1 MTGDDPRKQLLAIW
15 LGRTLG
21 AATCDI
27 ATMARL
33 KGGAIQE
40 NWLVEARLDGAS
52 RAFVL
57 RRDAPARIGE
67 SHSRAEEFAILRAAF
82 AAGVAVPEPIAFCD
96 DEAVFG
102 GPFALMARVEG
113 VALGPRVVRDP
124 SLGGDRVALT
134 RRLGRE
140 LARIHGLAPGSP
152 GLDLLGPAPVD
163 AALSE
168 IAHLRTA
175 LDRLG
180 RFRPALEWGLRW
192 AERCAPRPTR
202 ITLTHRDFRTG
213 NYMVDRSGL
222 TAILDWEF
230 ADWGDPHAD
239 LGWFCAPC
247 WRFGRID
254 LEAGGVGA
262 RGDFYQGYAD
272 ESGIQVDDDAV
283 RYWEVM
289 AHLRWAV
296 IALQQGERHRSG
308 VEPSLEL
315 ALTGAIAPEL
325 ELAVLRATAP
335 AAWRRHAG

>member
-1 MTGDDPRKQLLAIW
+1 MAGPPQTQRLASW
-15 LGRTLG
+15 LGRALG
-21 AATCDI
+21 AAACDVT
-27 ATMARL
+27 ALSRL
-33 KGGAIQE
+33 QGGAIQE
-40 NWLVEARLDGAS
+40 NWLVEAVLDGAP

-67 SHSRAEEFAILRAAF
+67 SRSRADEFAILRAAF
-82 AAGVAVPEPIAFCD
+82 AAGVAVPEPIAFCGD
-96 DEAVFG
+96 TGVFG
-102 GPFALMARVEG
+102 GPFALMARVDG

-140 LARIHGLAPGSP
+140 LARIHSLRPGST
-152 GLDLLGPAPVD
+152 GLDILGPAPAD
-163 AALSE
+163 PASAE
-168 IAHLRTA
+168 IAHLRAA
-175 LDRLG
+175 LDRLSCA
-180 RFRPALEWGLRW
+180 RPALAWGLRW
-192 AERCAPRPTR
+192 AQRCAPPPSRV
-202 ITLTHRDFRTG
+202 TLTHRDFRTG
-213 NYMVDRSGL
+213 NYMVDREGL

-230 ADWGDPHAD
+230 AGWGDPHAD
-239 LGWFCAPC
+239 LGWFCAAC

-254 LEAGGVGA
+254 HEAGGIGA
-262 RGDFYQGYAD
+262 RADLYAGYVE
-272 ESGIQVDDDAV
+272 ESGVPVDDGAV

-335 AAWRRHAG
+335 AAWVRHAG

>member
-1 MTGDDPRKQLLAIW
+1 MNVTDPRAQKLALW

-21 AATCDI
+21 ATSCAVAALT
-27 ATMARL
+27 RL

-40 NWLVEARLDGAS
+40 NWLIEARLDGLS

-57 RRDAPARIGE
+57 RKDAPARIGE
-67 SHSRAEEFAILRAAF
+67 SHSRADEFAILRAAF
-82 AAGVAVPEPIAFCD
+82 GAGVAVPEPIALCSD
-96 DEAVFG
+96 ADVFG
-102 GPFALMARVEG
+102 GPFALMAKVEG

-152 GLDLLGPAPVD
+152 GLEILGPAPAD
-163 AALSE
+163 PAHSE
-168 IAHLRTA
+168 IARLCTA
-175 LDRLG
+175 LDHLG
-180 RFRPALEWGLRW
+180 MARPALEWGLRW
-192 AERCAPRPTR
+192 AQRCAPPPSR

-213 NYMVDRSGL
+213 NYMVDRQGL

-230 ADWGDPHAD
+230 AGWGDPHAD
-239 LGWFCAPC
+239 LGWFCAAC
-247 WRFGRID
+247 WRFGRAD
-254 LEAGGVGA
+254 LEGGGIGA
-262 RGDFYQGYAD
+262 RADLYAGYAG
-272 ESGIQVDDDAV
+272 ESGIPVDDEAV

-296 IALQQGERHRSG
+296 IALQQGARHSSG

-315 ALTGAIAPEL
+315 ALTGAIVPEL
-325 ELAVLRATAP
+325 ELAMLRATAP
-335 AAWRRHAG
+335 AAWSRHAR

>member
-1 MTGDDPRKQLLAIW
+1 MNPTDPRAEKLAIW

-21 AATCDI
+21 AASCAIT
-27 ATMARL
+27 ALTRL

-40 NWLVEARLDGAS
+40 NWLLEAQLDGLP

-57 RRDAPARIGE
+57 RRDAPTCIGE
-67 SHSRAEEFAILRAAF
+67 SRSRADEFAILRAVF
-82 AAGVAVPEPIAFCD
+82 VAGVAVPEPIAFCS

-102 GPFALMARVEG
+102 GPFALMAKVEG
-113 VALGPRVVRDP
+113 VALGQRVVRDP

-134 RRLGRE
+134 LGLGRE
-140 LARIHGLAPGSP
+140 LARIHGLAPGSA
-152 GLDLLGPAPVD
+152 GLDVLGPVPADP
-163 AALSE
+163 ALSE

-175 LDRLG
+175 LDRL
-180 RFRPALEWGLRW
+180 RACRPALEWGLRW
-192 AERCAPRPTR
+192 TQRNAPPPSR

-230 ADWGDPHAD
+230 AGWGDPCSD
-239 LGWFCAPC
+239 LGWFCAAC
-247 WRFGRID
+247 WRFGRAD
-254 LEAGGVGA
+254 LEAGGIGA
-262 RGDFYQGYAD
+262 RADFYQGYKD
-272 ESGIQVDDDAV
+272 ESGIPVDDDAV

-296 IALQQGERHRSG
+296 IALQQGERHWSG
-308 VEPSLEL
+308 EELSLEL
-315 ALTGAIAPEL
+315 ALTGAIVPEL

-335 AAWRRHAG
+335 VAWSGHAG